1 MHWKQEMELDLLFL
15 EDAISREKKED
26 SLLVG
31 NWCPHCLEESHY
43 HCVKNDFSR
52 TRGGGMP
59 QTIKTL
65 FKSSN
70 FDCT

>member
-1 MHWKQEMELDLLFL
+1 MHWKQEMELDLLMLFL
-15 EDAISREKKED
+15 EDAISREKKEE

-52 TRGGGMP
+52 TRGGG
-59 QTIKTL
+59 IFGKCHKL
-65 FKSSN
+65 
-70 FDCT
+70 